1 MNIRV
6 TTALWSVALI
16 PLLLIKP
23 GFAQM
28 NSQSEIDQARDEIWA
43 LEQSIYASRGKG
55 NFQPYIDGAS
65 DVYIA
70 PFPTGGW
77 TPGKEGLRRTGER
90 LSGNSNEKL
99 DMNFKAFTLH
109 GDTAVIYYM
118 NNRTMR
124 PDGEVVDE
132 WYEIMHVWARD
143 DDSWTLVASMPRS
156 VAGYEPE

>member
-1 MNIRV
+1 MIVRNV
-6 TTALWSVALI
+6 
-16 PLLLIKP
+16 K
-23 GFAQM
+23 FAIAVLAILFPCQL
-28 NSQSEIDQARDEIWA
+28 SLAQTHTEDEIDRAKDEIWA
-43 LEQSIYASRGKG
+43 LEQSIYVSRGEG

-70 PFPTGGW
+70 PFPSGGW

-90 LSGNSNEKL
+90 LKGNSKEKL

-124 PDGEVVDE
+124 PDGAVVDE
-132 WYEIMHVWARD
+132 WYEVMHVWARD
-143 DDSWTLVASMPRS
+143 GAAWVLVASMPRL
-156 VAGYEPE
+156 VADYQPPD